1 MNSLTNIEEVIK
13 ASPAI
18 QVQNKMTFVQRRAW
32 NVLLANAYDEL
43 PNKEIHSIS
52 LKELA
57 AKLGTKT
64 NQNYIQEALKSLV
77 DCTVEW
83 NILNKDKQ
91 VEWGAASLL
100 ASADIKEG
108 ICTYGFAPHLRLKL
122 HNPRVYAKINLR
134 LQNQFTSQYALV
146 LWEICFDYFDRL
158 RDAGETPF
166 IPLETF
172 RELMGLETDEYSE
185 FKILNRDVIKPAVN
199 EINDL
204 TNFDVES
211 EQKRVGRKVA
221 FLKFHITR
229 LEQVATAEQADTL
242 PLDIHGLPPIAL
254 ELVQAGVGKDAALKI
269 AQQEWGAVDTDA
281 LPPPGTYPDFDT
293 YIDEKIWIARAAAD
307 VKNLGGFVVEAIR
320 HNYKD
325 PEIQKQREAE
335 KEKEQHALLEALKDE
350 RVEKEGILLQQA
362 VRLNPELLEKAAEKL
377 APFPRQ
383 RLEDFDSVE
392 AAYHAGGL
400 VAGSINSILAEEYCA
415 DLLAPVYQ
423 AYEDERSKILGKA
436 P

>member
-1 MNSLTNIEEVIK
+1 MSLTDINEVIK

-18 QVQNKMTFVQRRAW
+18 QVQNRMTLVQRRAW

-43 PNKEIHSIS
+43 PNKEIHSIN
-52 LKELA
+52 LTELVV
-57 AKLGTKT
+57 KLGLDD
-64 NQNYIQEALKSLV
+64 NQSYIQEALESFV
-77 DCTVEW
+77 DCKVKW
-83 NILNKDKQ
+83 NILGKDKK

-100 ASADIKEG
+100 AEAHIKDG
-108 ICTYGFAPHLRLKL
+108 VCFYQFPHTLRLKL
-122 HNPRVYAKINLR
+122 HNPSVYAKLNLR
-134 LQNQFTSQYALV
+134 LQNKFSSQYALV
-146 LWEICFDYFDRL
+146 LWEVCFDYFDRL
-158 RDAGETPF
+158 RDTGETPF

-172 RELMGLETDEYSE
+172 RELMGLEIDEYPE
-185 FKILNRDVIKPAVN
+185 FKHLNRDVIKPAIN

-204 TNFDVES
+204 TSFFVES

-221 FLKFHITR
+221 LLKFRITR
-229 LEQVATAEQADTL
+229 VKQITTDEQ
-242 PLDIHGLPPIAL
+242 LDIHWLPPIAL
-254 ELVQAGVGKDAALKI
+254 ELVQADVGKDIALKI
-269 AQQEWGAVDTDA
+269 AHQEWDAVDTDA

-293 YIDEKIWIARAAAD
+293 YVDEKIWIARAAAD

-320 HNYKD
+320 QNYKD
-325 PEIQKQREAE
+325 PEAQKRREAE
-335 KEKEQHALLEALKDE
+335 KQKEQQALLEALKAE
-350 RVEKEGILLQQA
+350 RIEKEGVLLQQA

-423 AYEDERSKILGKA
+423 AYEDERAKILGK
-436 P
+436 PLSVG

>member
-1 MNSLTNIEEVIK
+1 MNLTDIDEVIK

-18 QVQNKMTFVQRRAW
+18 QVQNKMTLVQRRTW

-43 PNKEIHSIS
+43 PDKEIHSINMA
-52 LKELA
+52 ELVV
-57 AKLGTKT
+57 KLGLDD
-64 NQNYIQEALKSLV
+64 NQSYMQEALKSLV

-83 NILNKDKQ
+83 NILGKDKKT
-91 VEWGAASLL
+91 EWGAASLL
-100 ASADIKEG
+100 ASAEIKDGVCFYE
-108 ICTYGFAPHLRLKL
+108 FPHPLRLKL
-122 HNPRVYAKINLR
+122 HNPRVYARLNLR
-134 LQNQFTSQYALV
+134 LQNEFSSRYALV

-158 RDAGETPF
+158 RDMGETPF

-172 RELMGLETDEYSE
+172 RELMGLETGEYSE
-185 FKILNRDVIKPAVN
+185 FKNLNGAVIKPAIN
-199 EINDL
+199 EINEL
-204 TNFDVES
+204 TSYLVEA

-221 FLKFHITR
+221 LLKFRITR
-229 LEQVATAEQADTL
+229 VKQITTDEQ
-242 PLDIHGLPPIAL
+242 LDIHGLPPIAL
-254 ELVQAGVGKDAALKI
+254 ELVQADVGKDTALKI
-269 AQQEWGAVDTDA
+269 AHQEWDAVDTDA
-281 LPPPGTYPDFDT
+281 LPPPGTYPDFAT

-320 HNYKD
+320 QNYKD

-335 KEKEQHALLEALKDE
+335 KQKEQQALLEALKAE
-350 RVEKEGILLQQA
+350 RIEKEGVLLQQA

-400 VAGSINSILAEEYCA
+400 VAGSINSILAEEHCA

-423 AYEDERSKILGKA
+423 AYEDERAKILGKSL
-436 P
+436 

>member
-1 MNSLTNIEEVIK
+1 MNLAERNELIK

-18 QVQNKMTFVQRRAW
+18 QIQSNMTLLQRRAW

-43 PNKEIHSIS
+43 PNRDIHHVSIAD
-52 LKELA
+52 LA
-57 AKLGTKT
+57 AKLGFNSK
-64 NQNYIQEALKSLV
+64 NKDYLKEILESLV
-77 DCTVEW
+77 DTKVEW
-83 NILNKDKQ
+83 NLLGKDKKE
-91 VEWGAASLL
+91 EWGVAVLL
-100 ASADIKEG
+100 ASADIKGG

-122 HNPRVYAKINLR
+122 HNPRIYAKLNLH
-134 LQNQFTSQYALV
+134 LQNRFKSQYALV
-146 LWEICFDYFDRL
+146 LWEVCFDYFDSD
-158 RDAGETPF
+158 RDQGETPF
-166 IPLETF
+166 ITIETF
-172 RELMGLETDEYSE
+172 KELLGLGEGDYPVFSE
-185 FKILNRDVIKPAVN
+185 FNRSVIKPAIK

-204 TNFDVES
+204 TSFFVEA
-211 EQKRVGRKVA
+211 EQKRVGRRIA
-221 FLKFHITR
+221 LLKFRITR
-229 LEQVATAEQADTL
+229 VQQVATAEQAETL

-269 AQQEWGAVDTDA
+269 AHEEWGAVDTDA

-320 HNYKD
+320 QNYKD
-325 PEIQKQREAE
+325 PEVQKQREAE
-335 KEKEQHALLEALKDE
+335 KQKEQQALLEALKAE
-350 RVEKEGILLQQA
+350 RIEKEGILLQQA

-383 RLEDFDSVE
+383 RLEDFDSVA

-423 AYEDERSKILGKA
+423 AYEDERAKILEKL

>member
-1 MNSLTNIEEVIK
+1 MNSLENIEEVIK

-18 QVQNKMTFVQRRAW
+18 QVQNKMTLVQRRAW

-43 PNKEIHSIS
+43 PNKEIHSIN
-52 LKELA
+52 LTELVV
-57 AKLGTKT
+57 KLGLDD
-64 NQNYIQEALKSLV
+64 NQTYIQEALKSLV

-83 NILNKDKQ
+83 NILGKDKKT
-91 VEWGAASLL
+91 EWGAASLL
-100 ASADIKEG
+100 ASAEIKDG

-122 HNPRVYAKINLR
+122 HNPRIYAKLNLR
-134 LQNQFTSQYALV
+134 LQNQFSSQYALV

-158 RDAGETPF
+158 RDTGETPF
-166 IPLETF
+166 IPLATF
-172 RELMGLETDEYSE
+172 KELMGLEDDEYSD
-185 FKILNRDVIKPAVN
+185 FRDLNKRVIKPAIK

-204 TNFDVES
+204 TSYRVES
-211 EQKRVGRKVA
+211 EQKRVGRKIA
-221 FLKFHITR
+221 LLKFCITR
-229 LEQVATAEQADTL
+229 VQQVATAEQADTL
-242 PLDIHGLPPIAL
+242 PLDIHGLTPIAL
-254 ELVQAGVGKDAALKI
+254 ELVQAGVAKDAALKI
-269 AQQEWGAVDTDA
+269 AHEEWDAVDTDA

-293 YIDEKIWIARAAAD
+293 YVDEKIWIARAAAD

-320 HNYKD
+320 QNYKD
-325 PEIQKQREAE
+325 PEVQKRREAE
-335 KEKEQHALLEALKDE
+335 KQKEQQALLEALKAE

-423 AYEDERSKILGKA
+423 AYEDERAKILGKSL
-436 P
+436 